1 MKHTIANIEKGDL
14 IYITAPAKAIE
25 ETPVLRAKQ
34 RLEQAGFRV
43 EISKHCTGRNHYFS
57 GTEAERLMDLQHGI
71 DREDVKAII
80 CARGGYGSIQL
91 VDKLQWASILRSP
104 KWLVGF
110 SDITVFHQRM
120 QQLGLPSIH
129 ATMPLNFEENTSEAI
144 ESLID
149 ALQGN
154 PTTHTYTTSSYAKE
168 GIASGK
174 LVGGNLSILYSLL
187 GTDDQIDYTDCILFV
202 EDLSEQLYHIDRMFF
217 ALEKA
222 GVLDKI
228 RGLVI
233 GGMTEMKDTPIPIG
247 KTLEQLI
254 LDHFQ
259 YRKIPIAF
267 SFPAGHIPDNRAL
280 VLGQHYTLEITSN
293 QTSLRPSY

>member
-1 MKHTIANIEKGDL
+1 
-14 IYITAPAKAIE
+14 
-25 ETPVLRAKQ
+25 
-34 RLEQAGFRV
+34 
-43 EISKHCTGRNHYFS
+43 
-57 GTEAERLMDLQHGI
+57 MDLQHGI

-91 VDKLQWASILRSP
+91 VDKLQWASMLRSP

-120 QQLGLPSIH
+120 QRLGLPSIH
-129 ATMPLNFEENTSEAI
+129 ATMPLNFEENTAEAI

-293 QTSLRPSY
+293 QTSLSPYC